1 MFPALAMS
9 ARPAPAKSVA
19 TPTKCDAEERRDDA
33 RTPLCFVADVD
44 GSIRHF
50 LSLVLHGSGIDT
62 EEFADGA
69 TFRVALARR
78 APDLVFLNIAIES
91 AETIECVVA
100 LGKYGY
106 PGYVQLMSARGST
119 VFEHVKSIG
128 EQHRLE
134 NAAGAEKAVRDRHH
148 PENIAGLAAR
158 PSADGCRP
166 HRSRCGVEQRLDR
179 VLVSAE
185 D

>member
-1 MFPALAMS
+1 MS

-19 TPTKCDAEERRDDA
+19 TPTKRDAEERRDDA

-106 PGYVQLMSARGST
+106 PGYVQLMSARGSA
-119 VFEHVKSIG
+119 VLEHVKSIG
-128 EQHRLE
+128 EQHRLKMLPVLKKPFE
-134 NAAGAEKAVRDRHH
+134 TGTILKILQDLRLGH
-148 PENIAGLAAR
+148 P
-158 PSADGCRP
+158 P

>member
-78 APDLVFLNIAIES
+78 APDLVFLNIAIEF

-106 PGYVQLMSARGST
+106 PGYVQTCSS
-119 VFEHVKSIG
+119 
-128 EQHRLE
+128 
-134 NAAGAEKAVRDRHH
+134 
-148 PENIAGLAAR
+148 
-158 PSADGCRP
+158 
-166 HRSRCGVEQRLDR
+166 
-179 VLVSAE
+179 
-185 D
+185 